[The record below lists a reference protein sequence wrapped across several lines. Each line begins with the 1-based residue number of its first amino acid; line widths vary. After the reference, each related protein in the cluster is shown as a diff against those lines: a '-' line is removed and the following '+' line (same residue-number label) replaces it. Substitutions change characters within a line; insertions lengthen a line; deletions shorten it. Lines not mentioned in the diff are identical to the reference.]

1 MERKMLIRNI
11 SYMERELADM
21 KKELAQLDAKAEVLE
36 LRECRSKQ
44 LYQPD
49 SQLRAM
55 AMA

>member
-36 LRECRSKQ
+36 LRECRAKQ

-49 SQLRAM
+49 SQPRAV
-55 AMA
+55 AIA

>member
-21 KKELAQLDAKAEVLE
+21 KKELAQLEAKAEVLE
-36 LRECRSKQ
+36 LKECRPKQ
-44 LYQPD
+44 LYLPD

-55 AMA
+55 AIA